1 MVNAQRLAGRFLTA
15 VVCAFVSSCE
25 YLPESLSRVPAPP
38 RAEPHLV
45 ALSAV
50 DCRSLLTDDAP
61 LSSLQQAVA
70 RSIDYTEKLP
80 PERTLTVLD
89 GHVTAGELTAMLR
102 DLNAADSAALTAQMC
117 DHFHLYRAEL
127 PQGLLVTGYYQ
138 PELAARRTRNDRF
151 RYPLYRTPNDLVETD
166 LTPFC
171 PACSGRVV
179 QGRVKDGQFVPYY
192 SRAEIDA
199 GALVGRG
206 YEIAW
211 VDDPIEAFFLHVQ
224 GSALLHFDDGVQM
237 QISYAGSNGRPYT
250 SLGRVLV
257 EQGKME
263 RQAVSLQT
271 LKDYLRTHAGEQEQ
285 LMETNQR
292 YIFFRPVITG
302 AIGSIGVPL
311 TAGRS
316 VAADASVY
324 PRGGLAF
331 LNVRPREGQ
340 QGTNSERVLSRLVL
354 IQDAGTAIAGSG
366 RLDVFFG
373 TGATAEAI
381 AGDLRNPGELYLLLP
396 Q

>member
-1 MVNAQRLAGRFLTA
+1 
-15 VVCAFVSSCE
+15 
-25 YLPESLSRVPAPP
+25 
-38 RAEPHLV
+38 
-45 ALSAV
+45 
-50 DCRSLLTDDAP
+50 
-61 LSSLQQAVA
+61 
-70 RSIDYTEKLP
+70 
-80 PERTLTVLD
+80 
-89 GHVTAGELTAMLR
+89 MLR
-102 DLNAADSAALTAQMC
+102 DLSAAESGTLTAQAC

-138 PELAARRTRNDRF
+138 PELTARRARTDRF
-151 RYPLYRTPNDLVETD
+151 RYPLYRTPNDLVEVD
-166 LTPFC
+166 LTQFC
-171 PACSGRVV
+171 PTCGGRVI
-179 QGRVKDGQFVPYY
+179 QGRVKDGQLVPYY
-192 SRAEIDA
+192 SRAEIDS
-199 GALVGRG
+199 GALAGRE

-211 VDDPIEAFFLHVQ
+211 LDDPIEAFFLHVQ
-224 GSALLHFDDGVQM
+224 GSALLHFDGGVQM

-257 EQGKME
+257 EQGKMQ
-263 RQAVSLQT
+263 RDAVSLQT
-271 LKDYLRTHAGEQEQ
+271 LKDYLRAHPAEQVQ

-331 LNVRPREGQ
+331 LRVRPRDVPPGSNPDP
-340 QGTNSERVLSRLVL
+340 TLSRMVL
-354 IQDAGTAIAGSG
+354 IQDAGTAITGTG

-373 TGATAEAI
+373 AGGSAEAI
-381 AGDLRNPGELYLLLP
+381 AGDLRNPGDLYLLLP